1 MCSTQSL
8 VSEKGITMTLRDA
21 NPRMLQPKHTV
32 TIEMP
37 LTIADA
43 LIAKAGSMDDAV
55 HQALSAYLK
64 TDIKARNERIKAFVE
79 KGSDV
84 TKLAEFHG
92 LTPEDIL
99 EIANQ

>member
-1 MCSTQSL
+1 MHHT
-8 VSEKGITMTLRDA
+8 VADA
-21 NPRMLQPKHTV
+21 NPRMLTPKHTV

-37 LTIADA
+37 LDLADA

-55 HQALSAYLK
+55 HQALTNYLR
-64 TDIKARNERIKAFVE
+64 TNLTARDERIKEFVAL
-79 KGSDV
+79 GRDI

-99 EIANQ
+99 EIAGK

>member
-1 MCSTQSL
+1 
-8 VSEKGITMTLRDA
+8 MTLRDA
-21 NPRMLQPKHTV
+21 NPRMIQPKHTV

-64 TDIKARNERIKAFVE
+64 TDINARNARIKEFVE
-79 KGSDV
+79 LGRDV
-84 TKLAEFHG
+84 NKLAEFHG

-99 EIANQ
+99 EIAHR

>member
-1 MCSTQSL
+1 
-8 VSEKGITMTLRDA
+8 MTRDA
-21 NPRMLQPKHTV
+21 NPPILKPKHTV

-37 LTIADA
+37 LDLADR

-55 HQALSAYLK
+55 HQALTAYLR
-64 TDIKARNERIKAFVE
+64 TNHQARDERIKAFVE
-79 KGSDV
+79 KGSDI

-99 EIANQ
+99 EIAGK